1 MTLTKWNP
9 WRELEAM
16 ERDMSRLFG
25 RLNGEGFGRSLDSI
39 RFEGGEQ
46 NGQRHWTL
54 ATDVIEGE
62 HELKLRAAL
71 PGVDPKDVNV
81 QVHDNV
87 LTISA
92 ERRFEDKQEGEKY
105 SWIEQQYGLFSRAIS
120 LPKYADTENISANY
134 NHGVL
139 ELSIPKKE
147 SAKPRKIEL
156 NLGGS
161 NPAIEAGEGSGESI
175 PETVQTS

>member
-1 MTLTKWNP
+1 M
-9 WRELEAM
+9 
-16 ERDMSRLFG
+16 
-25 RLNGEGFGRSLDSI
+25 
-39 RFEGGEQ
+39 RFEGADQ
-46 NGQRHWTL
+46 NGQQHWTL

-71 PGVDPKDVNV
+71 PGIDPKAVNV
-81 QVHDNV
+81 QVHENV

-105 SWIEQQYGLFSRAIS
+105 SWIEQQYGSFSRAIT
-120 LPKYADTENISANY
+120 LPKYADVDNISASY

-139 ELSIPKKE
+139 ELTIPKKE

-156 NLGGS
+156 NVAS
-161 NPAIEAGEGSGESI
+161 PTSSTPAIEASA
-175 PETVQTS
+175 ETEVHTTADAPAS